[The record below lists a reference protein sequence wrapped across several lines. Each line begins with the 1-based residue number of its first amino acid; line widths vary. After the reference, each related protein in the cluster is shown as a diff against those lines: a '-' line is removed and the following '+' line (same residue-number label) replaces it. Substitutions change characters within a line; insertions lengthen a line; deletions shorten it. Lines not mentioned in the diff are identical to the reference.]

1 MERWVRRTI
10 ELGAGIAF
18 TGKINP
24 SVVPYYP
31 QKTVVSG
38 EEERYFRRS
47 YPERVGV
54 SSGRILALL
63 VALEKEKRANLH
75 NLIIIRRGEIISE
88 CSHPGYSTNIWHLSH
103 SMSKTLTGMAI
114 GMLVDDG
121 KLSTETRLVDIFPNI
136 NYKDTRFEKITVA
149 HLLSMQSGV
158 RFSEAGSVTETKWT
172 EAFFESS
179 MAFTPG
185 TDFSYNSMNSYI
197 LARIVT
203 EISGKSLT
211 AFLTERLFE
220 PLGITNVFIEK
231 GPEGIEKGGWGV
243 YMSTESWGKVGY
255 MMLSGGV
262 FEGKRILSKE
272 WVERSTSK
280 QADTPGTL
288 GHYDYGYQLW
298 VSRDKESYL
307 FNGMLGQN
315 VWVCPKNDI
324 IAVFN
329 SGNNELFQ
337 KSPALLVIE
346 KYLSQPLEH
355 DLVSS
360 CFAGDLVDLRRK
372 EDEFFT
378 SRHWVRPL
386 EAKRGIKYRLGF
398 RQREG
403 YPEAWDELLGYYHF
417 RKNNYGMLP
426 LIVRGMQNNLYSS
439 IDGVGFEREG
449 EALFF
454 TFSECGRA
462 YRLEIGFY
470 DFKETVIDI
479 RGEKYIV
486 KVIGEAMEDEDRDM
500 LFKIELLFP
509 ELPNTRMLK
518 FSIEEEG
525 RLLMRMSEVPNNKIA
540 DIFLDDMAQTNPKL
554 SLALKLVEKRIG
566 ENFTRRKLEQT
577 FAPSLIGAR
586 VGAENYTEIMDEE
599 REKVRSQEKNAK
611 LIDTVI
617 EKFIR
622 DEEDFEEDADRYG
635 LKGIIGDI
643 FERIK
648 AKMPQKSEQK
658 VSALPEK
665 TEPKP
670 AELPPGE

>member
-31 QKTVVSG
+31 QKTEVSG
-38 EEERYFRRS
+38 KEEKYFRRS

-54 SSGRILALL
+54 SSGRLLALL
-63 VALEKEKRANLH
+63 IALEKEKRANLH
-75 NLIIIRRGEIISE
+75 NLIIIRHGEIICE
-88 CSHPGYSTNIWHLSH
+88 CSHPGYSTNVWHLSH

-121 KLSTETRLVDIFPNI
+121 KLSLDTKLVELFPEYH
-136 NYKDTRFEKITVA
+136 YKDARFEGITVE
-149 HLLSMQSGV
+149 HLLAMQSGV
-158 RFSEAGSVTETKWT
+158 KFSEAGSVTETRWT
-172 EAFFESS
+172 EAFFESAMS
-179 MAFTPG
+179 FTPG
-185 TDFSYNSMNSYI
+185 TDFGYNSMNSYI

-203 EISGKSLT
+203 KISGISLT
-211 AFLTERLFE
+211 ELLDERLFS
-220 PLGITNVFIEK
+220 PLGIKNYFIEK

-243 YMSTESWGKVGY
+243 YMSPESWAKVGY
-255 MMLSGGV
+255 MMLSHGV
-262 FEGKRILSKE
+262 FEGKRILSEE
-272 WVERSTSK
+272 WVRRSTSK
-280 QADTPGTL
+280 HADTPGTL
-288 GHYDYGYQLW
+288 GDYDYGYQMW
-298 VSRDKESYL
+298 VSRDKDSYL

-315 VWVCPKNDI
+315 VWVCPRNDI
-324 IAVFN
+324 VCVFN

-337 KSPALLVIE
+337 NSPALIVIA

-372 EDEFFT
+372 ELEFFT

-386 EAKRGIKYRLGF
+386 EAKKGISYRLGL
-398 RQREG
+398 RHREL
-403 YPEAWDELLGYYHF
+403 YPEAWDDLLGTYNF

-439 IDGVGFEREG
+439 IDSVGFERDG
-449 EALFF
+449 EAFYF

-462 YRLEIGFY
+462 YRLEVGFY

-500 LFKIELLFP
+500 LYKIELLFP
-509 ELPNTRMLK
+509 ELPNTRMIK
-518 FSIEEEG
+518 FSIEEGG
-525 RLLMRMSEVPNNKIA
+525 RLLMRMSEVPNNRLA
-540 DIFLDDMAQTNPKL
+540 DIFLDDLAVTNPRMSFL
-554 SLALKLVEKRIG
+554 LKLVEKRIG
-566 ENFTRRKLEQT
+566 ENYTRRKLEQT
-577 FAPSLIGAR
+577 FAPTLIGAK
-586 VGAENYTEIMDEE
+586 VSAENYSVIMDEE
-599 REKVRSQEKNAK
+599 RETVRRQEKNAK
-611 LIDTVI
+611 LINTII

-622 DEEDFEEDADRYG
+622 DEEDFEEDTDRYG

-648 AKMPQKSEQK
+648 AKMPQKN
-658 VSALPEK
+658 
-665 TEPKP
+665 EPKP
-670 AELPPGE
+670 EELPPAE

>member
-31 QKTVVSG
+31 QKTLVSG

-75 NLIIIRRGEIISE
+75 NFIVIRKGEIISE

-121 KLSTETRLVDIFPNI
+121 KLSTETRLVDLFPEYH
-136 NYKDTRFEKITVA
+136 YKDTRFEKITVG

-158 RFSEAGSVTETKWT
+158 RFSEAGSVTETRWT

-179 MAFTPG
+179 MAYTPG

-203 EISGKSLT
+203 LVSGTSLT
-211 AFLTERLFE
+211 DFLAERLFS

-255 MMLSGGV
+255 MLLSGGV
-262 FEGKRILSKE
+262 FEGKRILSEE
-272 WVERSTSK
+272 WVKRSTSK

-288 GHYDYGYQLW
+288 GQYDYGYQLW

-324 IAVFN
+324 ICVFN

-337 KSPALLVIE
+337 NSPALHVIE
-346 KYLSQPLEH
+346 KYLSQPLEA
-355 DLVSS
+355 DLVTS

-372 EDEFFT
+372 EEEFFT

-386 EAKRGIKYRLGF
+386 ESKRGIRYRLGF
-398 RQREG
+398 RHREEV
-403 YPEAWDELLGYYHF
+403 PSEWDDLLGYYHF
-417 RKNNYGMLP
+417 RKNNHGMLP

-454 TFSECGRA
+454 TFNECGRE
-462 YRLEIGFY
+462 YKLEVGFY

-525 RLLMRMSEVPNNKIA
+525 RLLMRMSEVPNNRIA
-540 DIFLDDMAQTNPKL
+540 DIFLDGLSETNPKL

-577 FAPSLIGAR
+577 FAPTLIGAR
-586 VGAENYTEIMDEE
+586 VGAENYAEIMDEE
-599 REKVRSQEKNAK
+599 RAKVRSQEKNAK
-611 LIDTVI
+611 LINTII

-622 DEEDFEEDADRYG
+622 DEEDFEEDTDRYG

-648 AKMPQKSEQK
+648 AKMPQKNEQK
-658 VSALPEK
+658 PPALP
-665 TEPKP
+665 P
-670 AELPPGE
+670 AE